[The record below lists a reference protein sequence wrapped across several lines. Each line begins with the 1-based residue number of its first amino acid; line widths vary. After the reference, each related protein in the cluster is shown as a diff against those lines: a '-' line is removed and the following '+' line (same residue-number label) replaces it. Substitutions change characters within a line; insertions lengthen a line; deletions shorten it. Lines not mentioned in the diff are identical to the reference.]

1 MPEVPVTILV
11 EPDRF
16 DAVLH
21 ELARAQ
27 VRVDAELRAI
37 GRSAPGAADR
47 LAAIGDI
54 DGVLAASRN
63 ARSTSRRPTRTS
75 SSPATGAGRVDAL
88 STSST
93 SSSRSSVL

>member
-37 GRSAPGAADR
+37 GTISARVPPDR

-54 DGVLAASRN
+54 DGVLAVEPEREVHI
-63 ARSTSRRPTRTS
+63 
-75 SSPATGAGRVDAL
+75 SPPDADL
-88 STSST
+88 Q
-93 SSSRSSVL
+93 